1 MYILNIFF
9 IVSKLNIFKHKYNL
23 QLQELILYLDAK
35 CISCTKNEY
44 RHAVV
49 YTVPFAL
56 IVGSITKSNGV
67 ELQKKVL
74 QGLFCRCAIEG
85 TIPRDREK
93 TKARDTPNW

>member
-1 MYILNIFF
+1 MRNVFLVQKMS
-9 IVSKLNIFKHKYNL
+9 IVMRLCN
-23 QLQELILYLDAK
+23 
-35 CISCTKNEY
+35 
-44 RHAVV
+44 
-49 YTVPFAL
+49 TVPFAL